1 MKTFKKTYLVESINY
16 NGEVYTKNTVIS
28 SSMNASRTRPE
39 KIIEALKTTGKKG
52 VLVEV
57 LSNSLKGK
65 TDLHNKP
72 YQPTK
77 WIYTN

>member
-1 MKTFKKTYLVESINY
+1 MKIFKKTYLVESINY

-28 SSMNASRTRPE
+28 SGMNASRTRPE
-39 KIIEALKTTGKKG
+39 KVLEALKTTGKKG

-57 LSNSLKGK
+57 LSKSLKGK

>member
-1 MKTFKKTYLVESINY
+1 MKTFRKTYLVESVKY
-16 NGEVYTKNTVIS
+16 NGEVYTKNTVLS
-28 SSMNASRTRPE
+28 SGMNTSRTRPE
-39 KIIEALKTTGKKG
+39 KVIQALKTTGKKG

-57 LSNSLKGK
+57 LSANLKGK